1 MTGTELKKLRQK
13 KRFSREQLAQKL
25 GVSVRSVEAWEQSRR
40 QLRKPII
47 TLLRFHL
54 TRATTL

>member
-13 KRFSREQLAQKL
+13 KRFSREHLAQKL

-47 TLLRFHL
+47 TLLRFLL